1 MNTIDKIETVVNV
14 AGVGVGISMIKDIL
28 GVVIL
33 SLNAL
38 ILLIKGVLWLIKW
51 WKKASKD
58 GKITEDEIQ
67 ELMAGAEE
75 AKKYIEELNEDV
87 QEEK

>member
-1 MNTIDKIETVVNV
+1 MNVIDKIETAVNV

-33 SLNAL
+33 SLNAV
-38 ILLIKGVLWLIKW
+38 ILLIKGVLWIIKW